1 LVADAIVVG
10 AGPNGLAAAIEL
22 ARNGRSVHLIERAP
36 EVGGGTRTAEVTL
49 PGYLHDICS
58 AVHPLAV
65 GSPFLGTL
73 PLDEYGVELLEPE
86 LQAAHPLDDGTAAT
100 LHRSVEET
108 ADALGRD
115 GPAYRRLLGPFAR
128 DWDALGHFVL
138 GPPRPPTRAPLLA
151 TRFAAL
157 GLTPAA
163 RLLRVRFR
171 TDAARA
177 LFAGAAAHAMRPL
190 SAPGTTAFGL
200 VLLTLG
206 HACGWPVARG
216 GSAAI
221 SSAMLAHLEALGGT
235 VEVGREVTSLAE
247 LPPSRAV
254 LFDVTPR
261 QLLAIC
267 GDSELPARYRRALG
281 AYRYG
286 SGVFKVD
293 WALSGAVPWT
303 AEACRRATTVHLGG
317 TLAEISAAEAEVG
330 RGGHP
335 PRPYVLVSQPSL
347 VDPTRAPAGGHT
359 LWAYCHVPNG
369 STTDMTEAIER
380 QIERFAPGFRDL
392 VLARATRGPAQLEAE
407 NPNNVGG
414 DIAGG
419 LASLRQVLARPVL
432 RRNPYST
439 PNPRVFIC
447 SSATPPG
454 GGVHGMCGY
463 HAARAALRSA
473 LR

>member
-1 LVADAIVVG
+1 
-10 AGPNGLAAAIEL
+10 
-22 ARNGRSVHLIERAP
+22 VHLIERAG
-36 EVGGGTRTAEVTL
+36 EVGGGARTAEVTL
-49 PGYLHDICS
+49 TGYLHDICS

-73 PLDEYGVELLEPE
+73 PLDEYGLELLEPE
-86 LQAAHPLDDGTAAT
+86 VQAAHPLDDGTAAA
-100 LHRSVEET
+100 LHRGIEQT

-115 GPAYRRLLGPFAR
+115 GASYRRLFGGFAR
-128 DWDALGHFVL
+128 NWDELAEFVL
-138 GPPRPPTRAPLLA
+138 APPRPPTRAPLTA
-151 TRFAAL
+151 TRFSAL
-157 GLTPAA
+157 AVAPAA
-163 RLLRVRFR
+163 PFLHARFR
-171 TDAARA
+171 TEAARA

-200 VLLTLG
+200 VLLTLA
-206 HACGWPVARG
+206 HACGWPVARR
-216 GSAAI
+216 GSGAI
-221 SSAMLAHLEALGGT
+221 AGAMRAHLEALGGT

-267 GDSELPARYRRALG
+267 GDGELPRRYRRALG

-286 SGVFKVD
+286 PGVFKVD
-293 WALSGAVPWT
+293 WALSGPVPWT
-303 AEACRRATTVHLGG
+303 AEACRHAGTVHLGG
-317 TLAEISAAEAEVG
+317 RLAEIAAAESEIA

-335 PRPYVLVSQPSL
+335 QRPYVLISQPSL
-347 VDPTRAPAGGHT
+347 VDPARAPAGRHT
-359 LWAYCHVPNG
+359 LWGYCHVPNG
-369 STTDMTEAIER
+369 STTDMTGAIER
-380 QIERFAPGFRDL
+380 QIERFAPGFGDL
-392 VLARATRGPAQLEAE
+392 VLARATRGPAELEAE
-407 NPNNVGG
+407 NPNYVGG

-419 LASLRQVLARPVL
+419 LASLRQVLARPVI
-432 RRNPYST
+432 RRNPYAT